1 MTQSRRMSLLE
12 ATANV
17 TAGYGLAVVTQMA
30 VFPLFGLYPS
40 MNESLQIALI
50 FTSVS
55 IARTYIIRRLFERV
69 RRCADPLPLGPVS
82 RLLRPTSFNHGVR

>member
-1 MTQSRRMSLLE
+1 MMQSRRMSLLE

-30 VFPLFGLYPS
+30 VFPLFGLYLS
-40 MNESLQIALI
+40 MNDNLQLALV

-55 IARTYIIRRLFERV
+55 IARTYIIRRLFENV
-69 RRCADPLPLGPVS
+69 RARNAPLPHEHAHE
-82 RLLRPTSFNHGVR
+82 F